1 MHYGLDMI
9 RALGTQRCCNLSLG
23 MVRVSAIVRRTY
35 WLTASTR
42 RYSIKVTAAD
52 ATKPQSVPP
61 PRLRALPTLL
71 AQALHM
77 YKTEFPRDVAELSK
91 IESLER
97 LTHRANNR
105 VKVGV
110 VYSDYV
116 SMHSK
121 VVEILLADPLA
132 LENETW
138 WRAITNRNRQT
149 NHIFT
154 HDTAFSTDGTN
165 FQVPSPLLS
174 AFYRLPYTQALQH
187 FGKTVPA
194 ENNDMELVEINS
206 SSNVDVNLIHIF
218 INVVSDVAHAA
229 SSVPPFLKDQIVIT
243 VIDSDGFTPSST
255 DATPLKLDIA
265 NPNYLTKVNS
275 KLYYKAINDFLKD
288 PQNGTQFVDGLVG
301 SNLFELS
308 KILTLY
314 LRTPILSQFYIR
326 SIANSLQT
334 ANVRARA
341 GLERVAASNP
351 LDTAQFSELAH
362 SELQYNMIP
371 KTEAFFKH
379 ELSWWK
385 MYLKND
391 NVEYDLKDFFNR
403 EFMNQSIERYN
414 FVRGKIVSQLQ
425 SDGVAEYADADAA
438 ANPLLQMKNEVINER
453 LPREVQPV
461 VYSAIVESVLMYHI
475 PIGLVAL
482 GAYGFLDFTLNL
494 AVAIASLGLAAG
506 FNHGS
511 KKWEKFSHKWMRQ
524 LFEDIRVCAG
534 YRCIENGLIKE
545 FEIRRSD
552 EEKLYK
558 LRAEILSALDALTSE
573 PKSK

>member
-1 MHYGLDMI
+1 MI
-9 RALGTQRCCNLSLG
+9 RVGATVRCTN
-23 MVRVSAIVRRTY
+23 RFI
-35 WLTASTR
+35 ASTR
-42 RYSIKVTAAD
+42 KYSIKVTAAD
-52 ATKPQSVPP
+52 ATEPQSVPP
-61 PRLRALPTLL
+61 PRPRALPTLL
-71 AQALHM
+71 AQALYM

-97 LTHRANNR
+97 LNHRANNS

-110 VYSDYV
+110 VYSDDV
-116 SMHSK
+116 SVQSK
-121 VVEILLADPLA
+121 LVEILLADPLA
-132 LENETW
+132 LDNEAW

-149 NHIFT
+149 NHRFT
-154 HDTAFSTDGTN
+154 HGSAFATEGDN
-165 FQVPSPLLS
+165 FKVPSPILS
-174 AFYRLPYTQALQH
+174 AIYRLPYTQALQH
-187 FGKTVPA
+187 FGETVPA
-194 ENNDMELVEINS
+194 ESNDMELIEINS
-206 SSNVDVNLIHIF
+206 SGNVDVNLIHVF
-218 INVVSDVAHAA
+218 IYVVSDITHAA
-229 SSVPPFLKDQIVIT
+229 SAVPYFLKDQIVIT

-255 DATPLKLDIA
+255 DATTLTLDIT
-265 NPNYLTKVNS
+265 NSNHLTKVNS
-275 KLYYKAINDFLKD
+275 RLYYKAINGFLKD
-288 PQNGTQFVDGLVG
+288 PQTGTQFVDGLVG

-308 KILTLY
+308 KILTLC
-314 LRTPILSQFYIR
+314 LRSPVLSKIYIR
-326 SIANSLQT
+326 SIANSLHT
-334 ANVRARA
+334 ANGRARTA
-341 GLERVAASNP
+341 LKHLVAMNP

-379 ELSWWK
+379 KLSWWK
-385 MYLKND
+385 IYLKND
-391 NVEYDLKDFFNR
+391 NVEYVLKDFFNR

-425 SDGVAEYADADAA
+425 SDRAAEYADADAT

-453 LPREVQPV
+453 LSREVQPV
-461 VYSAIVESVLMYHI
+461 VYSALVESVLMFHL

-482 GAYGFLDFTLNL
+482 GAYGILDFTLNL

-534 YRCIENGLIKE
+534 YQCIENGLNRE
-545 FEIRRSD
+545 LELRRSD
-552 EEKLYK
+552 EERLYK
-558 LRAEILSALDALTSE
+558 LRAEILNALEATTNK